1 MSLVITTVSRDSVV
15 QVSETRLSSLR
26 DRSPLCDDQRKS
38 IVVVGKYTRFV
49 LGWVGLAREPK
60 YSKHDTGQWLREA
73 LCAIDAVELPIDR
86 IAAALTGLAT
96 QHFGSLPLSA
106 KDKRCQFVLGGW
118 STASGQQTPF
128 TYVIYNDLI
137 FNGASE
143 DRGQQVLTASGTA
156 APHFMYSISS
166 FTPIKRPFL
175 VTVIGD
181 FDATSL
187 MVHFR
192 GLRGLL
198 KRRTESRAISAVCRQ
213 IVLEAARR
221 RQSTV
226 GKILLGVEMNSEGST
241 WCSYYNEQG
250 DEELLVPDMLTERGF
265 VANASVR
272 PRVVGDELK
281 IRVHAQ
287 VARRAR

>member
-1 MSLVITTVSRDSVV
+1 ML
-15 QVSETRLSSLR
+15 
-26 DRSPLCDDQRKS
+26 
-38 IVVVGKYTRFV
+38 
-49 LGWVGLAREPK
+49 
-60 YSKHDTGQWLREA
+60 
-73 LCAIDAVELPIDR
+73 
-86 IAAALTGLAT
+86 
-96 QHFGSLPLSA
+96 
-106 KDKRCQFVLGGW
+106 
-118 STASGQQTPF
+118 
-128 TYVIYNDLI
+128 
-137 FNGASE
+137 
-143 DRGQQVLTASGTA
+143 
-156 APHFMYSISS
+156 
-166 FTPIKRPFL
+166 
-175 VTVIGD
+175 
-181 FDATSL
+181 
-187 MVHFR
+187 FR
-192 GLRGLL
+192 
-198 KRRTESRAISAVCRQ
+198 RQ